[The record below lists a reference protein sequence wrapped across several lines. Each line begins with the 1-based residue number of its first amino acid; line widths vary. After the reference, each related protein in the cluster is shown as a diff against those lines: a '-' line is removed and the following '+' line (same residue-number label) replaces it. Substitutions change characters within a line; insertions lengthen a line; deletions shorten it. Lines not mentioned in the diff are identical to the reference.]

1 MKVTKSTRAWGMDQ
15 RLEFIE
21 FRLFWD
27 GELSRADLIKKFGIS
42 VPQASIDFSRYKE
55 VASSNIEYDA
65 SRRRYV
71 PSDNFRPLFYVP
83 NPERYLAQLV
93 ALQDGV
99 IIHGDT
105 MFGQI
110 LDVDTVPA
118 PARTVSARKLQR
130 FVQAIKQRG
139 TLSIEYQS
147 MNPKRSE
154 AQWRD
159 ISPHAFAT
167 DGMRWHVRAYCHLDG
182 KHKDFI
188 ISRCI
193 DVGEIQLSPDHG
205 IEDCEW
211 NTKFTVT
218 IAPNPKLTDHQK
230 TVIARDYGMEDG
242 KLSLEIRNA
251 LLYYFDKRHRFDIAD
266 DKKTAVQAPIV
277 ITNYREYKNALAGL
291 SVSGAVSSVV

>member
-1 MKVTKSTRAWGMDQ
+1 MKIIKLSRAWGMEQ

-42 VPQASIDFSRYKE
+42 VPQASIDISRYKN

-65 SRRRYV
+65 SKRRYV
-71 PSDNFRPLFYVP
+71 PSETFKPIFYVP

-93 ALQDGV
+93 ALRDGV
-99 IIHGDT
+99 IVHGDT
-105 MFGQI
+105 MFGNT
-110 LDVDTVPA
+110 LDIDTVTA
-118 PARTVSARKLQR
+118 PVRNVSARKLQK
-130 FVQAIKQRG
+130 FIQAIKQRR

-147 MNPKRSE
+147 MNPKRNE

-159 ISPHAFAT
+159 ISPHALAT
-167 DGMRWHVRAYCHLDG
+167 DGMRWHVRAYCHLDSIY
-182 KHKDFI
+182 KDFI

-193 DVGEIQLSPDHG
+193 DVGDIKLLSIPD
-205 IEDCEW
+205 IEDLEW

-242 KLSLEIRNA
+242 TLDLEIRSA

-266 DKKTAVQAPIV
+266 DEKTAVQAPIV
-277 ITNYREYKNALAGL
+277 ITNYAEYKKALAGL
-291 SVSGAVSSVV
+291 SLSGAVSSFV

>member
-1 MKVTKSTRAWGMDQ
+1 MKTAKPNRAWGMDQ

-21 FRLFWD
+21 FRLFWE
-27 GELSRADLIKKFGIS
+27 GELSRADLIEKFGIS
-42 VPQASIDFSRYKE
+42 VPQASIDFSRYKN
-55 VASSNIEYDA
+55 AAASNIEYDA
-65 SRRRYV
+65 SRKRYV
-71 PSDNFRPLFYVP
+71 PSEHFKPIFYVP

-93 ALQDGV
+93 ALKDGV
-99 IIHGDT
+99 IVHDDT
-105 MFGQI
+105 MFGQT

-118 PARTVSARKLQR
+118 PARTVSARKLQK

-147 MNPKRSE
+147 MNPLRSE

-193 DVGEIQLSPDHG
+193 DVGDIKLSPAPVS
-205 IEDCEW
+205 EDTEW
-211 NTKFTVT
+211 NTKFTVI
-218 IAPNPKLTDHQK
+218 IAPNPELTDHQK
-230 TVIARDYGMEDG
+230 TVIARDFDMKDG
-242 KLSLEIRNA
+242 RLNLEVRNA

-266 DKKTAVQAPIV
+266 SNKTAVQAPIV
-277 ITNYREYKNALAGL
+277 ITNREEYKEALAGL

>member
-1 MKVTKSTRAWGMDQ
+1 MKVTKSSRAWGMEQ

-27 GELSRADLIKKFGIS
+27 GELSRADLIRKFGIS
-42 VPQASIDFSRYKE
+42 VPQASIDFSRYKD
-55 VASSNIEYDA
+55 VASSNLEYDA

-71 PSDNFRPLFYVP
+71 PSATFKPMFYVP

-93 ALQDGV
+93 ALKDGV
-99 IIHGDT
+99 IVHGDT
-105 MFGQI
+105 MFGHT

-118 PARTVSARKLQR
+118 PSRTVSARKLQK
-130 FVQAIKQRG
+130 FAQAIKQRG

-147 MNPKRSE
+147 MNPERSE

-193 DVGEIQLSPDHG
+193 DVGDIKLSPAPDA
-205 IEDCEW
+205 EDWEW
-211 NTKFTVT
+211 DTKFTVT

-230 TVIARDYGMEDG
+230 IVIARDYGMEDG
-242 KLSLEIRNA
+242 RLNLEVRSA

-266 DKKTAVQAPIV
+266 DSKSAVQAPIIIV
-277 ITNYREYKNALAGL
+277 NYAEYKRALAGL
-291 SVSGAVSSVV
+291 SVSGAVSSVL